1 MKNSSSFIETK
12 FKIPVYPFI
21 SSNKPPLMNLK
32 TKLKELQIKTRNNS
46 NKKGLVKSNSFSGKC
61 MTESNDKEILYQ
73 KNIQL
78 KTELNKIRKELTK
91 IKSDNLKKD
100 NEINK
105 KVNLINSVYEIKE
118 NQFNFNIDEESKIEK
133 ENQVYDKCLHS
144 NLIYKLKKQY
154 IQLKK
159 EMERKDNDIS
169 LLKKNIKN
177 SRINELIVEN
187 TNLFNEFNQLKNS
200 YGQLIHKNNNL
211 HIKTKNFN
219 DVEND
224 YSKQHFI
231 ILKLQ
236 DSLEKITEENSN
248 LKNENT
254 SFKHKIQNLN
264 NENKK
269 VNKKII
275 ELEEQIKILMQE
287 KKELEDKNY
296 ILNSQMSIPFP
307 NFNNEK
313 ISSHNSN
320 NSSNGVKNAQITEIT
335 YILIKNFEAKKI
347 TKEDALNKIFKET
360 LDNLNGEN
368 QVEKSSLVNDF
379 TIRICNLINCNN
391 EIEKSKIS
399 YLIEILLSSS
409 NNELG
414 KFMENFL
421 QLIDSIKYYDLND
434 EKRLNDKIRNSLGQY
449 KDYFIQ
455 NYKKDCISFFSFRA
469 LLNKQNIMLDD
480 ESVEY
485 LIYRMKKDCKTNNNS
500 NQSIFDLY
508 FKTVTN
514 IINNIEETDDL
525 NENKENQN
533 NNDIENNKQIN
544 NNTTEQKNNNNKN
557 KNKPMEN
564 NYINTPIDDNLNQNE
579 IIPEENIKENKSH
592 EDNLNKNSNI
602 NENENNLLTDNF
614 IIEENT
620 NEIQDINSPKTE
632 LQEIQNDNLK
642 SNEDRS
648 DILQVSIE
656 KIEDD
661 IENF

>member
-421 QLIDSIKYYDLND
+421 QLIDSIKYYDLNE

-455 NYKKDCISFFSFRA
+455 NYKKDYISFFSFRA
-469 LLNKQNIMLDD
+469 LFMLDD

-485 LIYRMKKDCKTNNNS
+485 LIYRMKKDCKINNNS

-564 NYINTPIDDNLNQNE
+564 NYINTPIDDNFNQNE